1 MLNHHMHSHISQLSR
16 CLQCGENNGGRKKF
30 FSRWLPQRN
39 ENNVSKT
46 KCRMHTNSWKIKSY
60 FVYGF
65 NGCGGEKKKK
75 KQNCWNSKKF
85 FFHDLISS
93 LRPESCSSLSTMR
106 FLCCR
111 VEASPHPSAMH
122 AMAASLC
129 IQFRNIKT
137 IKNVSKQ
144 LFYGLKLCMMEW
156 CGWSSSRERNVRFHF
171 PSPTHHSPTKCLG
184 IFFPSLSCWKAL
196 EIRKFHPFILLHLF
210 ISLLSFSQEVNSFH
224 SPNCSPLF
232 EIE

>member
-1 MLNHHMHSHISQLSR
+1 MNPATSSIIRKMREKEKAKKEDFQQITTKKFTSKAWKELYMSWALNKSWIYEYCTRPGKTYESPPRLTLMLNHHMHSHISQLSR

-93 LRPESCSSLSTMR
+93 LCPESCSSLDD
-106 FLCCR
+106 
-111 VEASPHPSAMH
+111 E
-122 AMAASLC
+122 
-129 IQFRNIKT
+129 
-137 IKNVSKQ
+137 
-144 LFYGLKLCMMEW
+144 
-156 CGWSSSRERNVRFHF
+156 
-171 PSPTHHSPTKCLG
+171 
-184 IFFPSLSCWKAL
+184 
-196 EIRKFHPFILLHLF
+196 
-210 ISLLSFSQEVNSFH
+210 ISLLSCGSI
-224 SPNCSPLF
+224 PPPLRHACHGN
-232 EIE
+232 